1 MDPFRVKLTTLGL
14 FMVGKTSIINQLISN
29 QLDPTRP
36 TINCTYYSKTYSFP
50 DSFTCSLDIYDTAG
64 QERYSSLTQTYLH
77 GSKIVFFVVDLS
89 IPQTSE
95 LLNKNIQLVKKMSD
109 SLDLDQT
116 IIYLIGNKSDLL
128 DDQDLQK
135 IDLQRIFRSII
146 SPKRI
151 FKISAKTRYNFD
163 KMEQKLKDDLKTLY
177 QLQYQKN
184 EKIQRTVTLTSDNNV
199 KTKKNDSC
207 C

>member
-1 MDPFRVKLTTLGL
+1 
-14 FMVGKTSIINQLISN
+14 
-29 QLDPTRP
+29 
-36 TINCTYYSKTYSFP
+36 
-50 DSFTCSLDIYDTAG
+50 
-64 QERYSSLTQTYLH
+64 
-77 GSKIVFFVVDLS
+77 
-89 IPQTSE
+89 
-95 LLNKNIQLVKKMSD
+95 MSD